1 VRRDHEGRSSEAK
14 RRLLSDLFDHRRR
27 EEQSITLFPSRERVL
42 ALDELSC
49 ALRDAARGRSPTRS
63 WGERGANEQKRE
75 LFEGGRRCCSRGL
88 EQEARERG
96 SSRERGARARARHQS
111 ARERG
116 QSRPLSPRFQASL
129 SPLRLSGPITEI
141 VTKEPHGGGEKE
153 SAPGEERGSEKG
165 KRLAAATAAAP
176 SIAAALDD
184 AKNQETANSLE
195 PVSEHDHQRQALALL
210 MGAGRGLGG
219 LF

>member
-1 VRRDHEGRSSEAK
+1 M
-14 RRLLSDLFDHRRR
+14 
-27 EEQSITLFPSRERVL
+27 
-42 ALDELSC
+42 
-49 ALRDAARGRSPTRS
+49 
-63 WGERGANEQKRE
+63 
-75 LFEGGRRCCSRGL
+75 
-88 EQEARERG
+88 
-96 SSRERGARARARHQS
+96 
-111 ARERG
+111 
-116 QSRPLSPRFQASL
+116 
-129 SPLRLSGPITEI
+129 
-141 VTKEPHGGGEKE
+141 KEPHGGGEKE

-210 MGAGRGLGG
+210 VGAGRGLGG

>member
-1 VRRDHEGRSSEAK
+1 MRRDQEGRSSEAK
-14 RRLLSDLFDHRRR
+14 RRLLSDLFFSIIEEEERSNQQLSSPRASGFWPSTSSPAPSETRR
-27 EEQSITLFPSRERVL
+27 EVDRRHAAGESGARTSRRGSCLRAEGGA
-42 ALDELSC
+42 ALEVSSK
-49 ALRDAARGRSPTRS
+49 RQGREAAA
-63 WGERGANEQKRE
+63 ERGGQ
-75 LFEGGRRCCSRGL
+75 GQGQGT
-88 EQEARERG
+88 
-96 SSRERGARARARHQS
+96 RA
-111 ARERG
+111 RG

-129 SPLRLSGPITEI
+129 SPPRLSGPITEI